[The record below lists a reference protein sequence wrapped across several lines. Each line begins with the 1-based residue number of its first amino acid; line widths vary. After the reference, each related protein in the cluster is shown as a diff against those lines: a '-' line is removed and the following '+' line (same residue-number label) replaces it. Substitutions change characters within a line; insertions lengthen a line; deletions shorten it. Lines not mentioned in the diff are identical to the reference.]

1 VTHPVTDVTAI
12 IPWHGADKELY
23 EAAYKSLPAGM
34 TVLTAW
40 NEDRIDMIR
49 ALNQALDHVKTPW
62 VWIMGADDLA
72 GPGMLER
79 LLEGVGSA
87 DAAYPTLRSFGAFVG
102 DMPAQPFSKHRVR
115 DENGIPGV
123 FLIRT
128 EWLRKVGGWVP
139 SPLEDWEVIWRLIE
153 AGCRFEPV
161 PDAIYHYRRREG
173 TNSMVARAINDGDF
187 TYEELREATTGPRVD
202 LAAIFYCQA
211 SPGQNYVR
219 AAVPAEYMPA
229 AARIQY
235 DGAHRHH
242 TDTTIWLHPGS
253 GSVAGIRDARRRGQ
267 RIVVDVDDDYLHPKL
282 VETLERQ
289 AVWEPKLREIARQ
302 WRKEQPEHRK
312 IVEAADLV
320 VCATPALAEAY
331 ARVNPNVAV
340 VRNGV
345 EPLHWP
351 ATSPRGGAPAE
362 REAPSGASRGIRVGW
377 AAARQHG
384 PDARIAEPALRWAA
398 SQPNVEVVVLGVDPK
413 FDFKHTLLPMT
424 RSLQQYRD
432 TLATFDVGI
441 CPLRSQGINHSKSD
455 LKWLEYTMGGAAVV
469 VSDLEPYRTVK
480 DGVTGLVAANRA
492 EMRDHVQTLVGDAEI
507 REGLVRQAQSVVL
520 GTRTGEHMAADWN
533 AALETRV
540 AVAA

>member
-1 VTHPVTDVTAI
+1 VQLSDVTAI

-23 EAAYKSLPAGM
+23 EVAVQSLPNGL
-34 TVLTAW
+34 TLLTAW
-40 NEDRIDMIR
+40 NEDRVDMIR
-49 ALNQALDHVKTPW
+49 GLNQALDHVKTPW
-62 VWIMGADDLA
+62 VWVMGADDIC
-72 GPGMLER
+72 GERMLE
-79 LLEGVGSA
+79 LLMEGVGSA
-87 DAAYPTLRSFGAFVG
+87 DAAYPTMRSFGAFVG
-102 DMPAQPFSKHRVR
+102 DMPAQPFSRHRVR
-115 DENGIPGV
+115 DENGIPGA
-123 FLIRT
+123 FLVKT
-128 EWLRKVGGWVP
+128 EWLRRVGGWVP
-139 SPLEDWEVIWRLIE
+139 APLEDWEIIWRLVD

-173 TNSMVARAINDGDF
+173 ANSAVARAIADGDF
-187 TYEELREATTGPRVD
+187 TYEELREATTGPRED
-202 LAAIFYCQA
+202 LAAVFYCQA

-229 AARIQY
+229 AARIAY
-235 DGAHRHH
+235 DGAHRHQ

-253 GSVAGIRDARRRGQ
+253 GSAAGIRDARRRGQ
-267 RIVVDVDDDYLHPKL
+267 RIVVDVDDDYLHPRL

-320 VCATPALAEAY
+320 VCATPALADAY
-331 ARVNPNVAV
+331 ARVNRNVAV

-345 EPLHWP
+345 EPAHWRDRLNVSMEHRP
-351 ATSPRGGAPAE
+351 L
-362 REAPSGASRGIRVGW
+362 RVGW

-398 SQPNVEVVVLGVDPK
+398 QQEGVEVVVLGVDPK
-413 FDFKHTLLPMT
+413 FDFPHTLLPMT

-432 TLATFDVGI
+432 TLATFDIGI

-492 EMRDHVQTLVGDAEI
+492 EMRDHVQALVRDAEI

-520 GTRTGEHMAADWN
+520 GTRTGEHMAADYL
-533 AALETRV
+533 AALEAKV
-540 AVAA
+540 LVAA